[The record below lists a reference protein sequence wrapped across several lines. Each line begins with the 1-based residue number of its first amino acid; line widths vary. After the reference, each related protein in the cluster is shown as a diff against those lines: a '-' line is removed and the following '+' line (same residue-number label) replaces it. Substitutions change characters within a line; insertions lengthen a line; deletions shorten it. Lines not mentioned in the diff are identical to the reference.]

1 MCDACR
7 DGETKHSLITRT
19 DAKNEYLLKDCD
31 LDKREPILRFLRAKN
46 PHNKHW
52 GDMKLYLSLHVILE
66 SFDTLGSSNYCVIR
80 GSFQLDSQSRVRYT

>member
-52 GDMKLYLSLHVILE
+52 GDMKLYLSLQVILE
-66 SFDTLGSSNYCVIR
+66 SFDTLSSSNYCAIR
-80 GSFQLDSQSRVRYT
+80 GSFQLDSQSRVR